1 MIFVLQLVCFFYFFF
16 EQKTTPSPMQ
26 CSIVCH
32 IIGIMSR
39 IIIMIIHASVLLL
52 YQQVIEIGV
61 IWKRLC
67 EFEIKYYTT
76 HLLFFDKVFLLIT
89 FSSIRSKLLQT
100 FSLVLS
106 KEHISFFRISSVP
119 SYAGA
124 MKIYTFSTS
133 FNYGNHSIKFRLACC
148 LVIG

>member
-1 MIFVLQLVCFFYFFF
+1 
-16 EQKTTPSPMQ
+16 MQ

-39 IIIMIIHASVLLL
+39 IIIMIIHASVLLLL

-76 HLLFFDKVFLLIT
+76 HLLFFDKVFLINY
-89 FSSIRSKLLQT
+89 FFFNKL
-100 FSLVLS
+100 
-106 KEHISFFRISSVP
+106 
-119 SYAGA
+119 
-124 MKIYTFSTS
+124 
-133 FNYGNHSIKFRLACC
+133 
-148 LVIG
+148 

>member
-1 MIFVLQLVCFFYFFF
+1 
-16 EQKTTPSPMQ
+16 MQ

-61 IWKRLC
+61 IGKRLC

-76 HLLFFDKVFLLIT
+76 HLLFWQ
-89 FSSIRSKLLQT
+89 SI
-100 FSLVLS
+100 
-106 KEHISFFRISSVP
+106 P
-119 SYAGA
+119 D
-124 MKIYTFSTS
+124 
-133 FNYGNHSIKFRLACC
+133 
-148 LVIG
+148 

>member
-1 MIFVLQLVCFFYFFF
+1 
-16 EQKTTPSPMQ
+16 MQ

-89 FSSIRSKLLQT
+89 FSSIRSKLLQ
-100 FSLVLS
+100 
-106 KEHISFFRISSVP
+106 
-119 SYAGA
+119 
-124 MKIYTFSTS
+124 
-133 FNYGNHSIKFRLACC
+133 NYFL
-148 LVIG
+148 

>member
-1 MIFVLQLVCFFYFFF
+1 
-16 EQKTTPSPMQ
+16 MQ

-76 HLLFFDKVFLLIT
+76 HLLFCDKVFLLIT
-89 FSSIRSKLLQT
+89 FSSIRPKFLQNY
-100 FSLVLS
+100 
-106 KEHISFFRISSVP
+106 FF
-119 SYAGA
+119 
-124 MKIYTFSTS
+124 
-133 FNYGNHSIKFRLACC
+133 
-148 LVIG
+148 